1 MNDKIVIGVTIGDPA
16 GIGPEI
22 SLKASQDK
30 EIIDLCRPVLI
41 GDRNVLQ
48 QRAYKLGIP
57 FAVYPMP
64 EDKKTS
70 PAKGPLLFEVTNL
83 RNEVNLGTVHSS
95 YGKAAGEY
103 LEKAL
108 ELALNGSID
117 AIVTAPINKEAFN
130 RAGYNYPG
138 HTEFFAERTDT
149 REYAMMF
156 VDGCFRVVLLSTH
169 LSLRDAIKKIKKEN
183 IIHSISLINREMWK
197 FGLDNPLIAVAGLNP
212 HCSEGGLFGDE
223 EEKEIIPAIKEC
235 QRSGIKVEG
244 PFPADTLF
252 TPRVRSRFD
261 VILSLYHDQGL
272 IPIKMAATKGAVN
285 VTLGLPIIRTS
296 VDHGTAFDIAAK
308 GIADASSL
316 KAAIK
321 LAVKMAKNVERYGK
335 RRV

>member
-41 GDRNVLQ
+41 GDRNVLL

-57 FAVYPMP
+57 FTVYPMP

-70 PAKGPLLFEVTNL
+70 PTKDPLLFEVANL
-83 RNEVNLGTVHSS
+83 RDEVNLGTVHSS

-138 HTEFFAERTDT
+138 HTEFFAKRTNT
-149 REYAMMF
+149 KEYAMMF

-183 IIHSISLINREMWK
+183 IIRSINLINREMWK
-197 FGLDNPLIAVAGLNP
+197 VSLDNVRIAVAGLNP
-212 HCSEGGLFGDE
+212 HCSEAGLFGNE

-235 QRSGIKVEG
+235 KRKGIKVEG

-252 TPRVRSRFD
+252 TPRVRGRFD

-316 KAAIK
+316 KEAIK
-321 LAVKMAKNVERYGK
+321 LAVKMAKNVERHGK

>member
-1 MNDKIVIGVTIGDPA
+1 MNDKIVIGITIGDPA

-30 EIIDLCRPVLI
+30 EITALCRPVII

-48 QRAYKLGIP
+48 HRANKLGLP

-64 EDKKTS
+64 EDKNSSS
-70 PAKGPLLFEVTNL
+70 PEGPLLVEVANL
-83 RNEVNLGTVHSS
+83 RDEVNLGTVHPS

-138 HTEFFAERTDT
+138 HTEFFAKRTDT

-156 VDGCFRVVLLSTH
+156 VAGCFRVVLFSTH

-183 IIHSISLINREMWK
+183 IISSISLINREMWK
-197 FGLDNPLIAVAGLNP
+197 FALDNAQIAVAGLNP

-235 QRSGIKVEG
+235 QRNGIKVEG

-252 TPRVRSRFD
+252 TPRVRGRFD

-316 KAAIK
+316 KEAIK
-321 LAVKMAKNVERYGK
+321 LAIKMAKNVQRYGK
-335 RRV
+335 RRA